1 MTAKMTPKTLG
12 YTLTASAA
20 ALALIAG
27 IALGKEPKP
36 AAAAPAAT
44 KVTAAEIIARD
55 ISLSDEFTGRLEAV
69 NTVQIR
75 PRVSGY
81 IQQVGFNEG
90 ELVKKGQLLFQIDPR
105 PFQGEVDRLK
115 ATYAQARAQAA
126 LARSNRDRAQ
136 RLLEQNAIANEEAER
151 LATASLSAEA
161 EVGAIAAQL
170 DMARLNLSYTQVTA
184 PIDGRASSQ
193 RITLGNLVTSADV
206 LTAVVSVDPVYANF
220 DVDEQTFLKYSQ
232 GAALAGKTSP
242 VRLGLANEEGFP
254 HEARLNFVDNQIST
268 TSGTI
273 RLRAVLDNKD
283 GRYTPGLFARLQL
296 SSATSQHATLVDDRS
311 VGTDLG
317 NKFVYVIGDGNK
329 IEYRR
334 VTVGPMVD
342 GLRMVD
348 AGLTPGDVVVVNGL
362 QRVHPGEVVEAEKV
376 AMDLRVDM
384 QRKLAE
390 AAERPAEVEATVE
403 KKIGDN
409 AVVASVAKQG

>member
-1 MTAKMTPKTLG
+1 MNKKNLT
-12 YTLTASAA
+12 YTLSATAAG
-20 ALALIAG
+20 LALITG
-27 IALGKEPKP
+27 IALGKEPKQD
-36 AAAAPAAT
+36 AAPASAT

-55 ISLSDEFTGRLEAV
+55 ITISDEFTGRLEAV

-75 PRVSGY
+75 ARVSGY
-81 IQQVGFNEG
+81 IQQVGFSEG

-105 PFQGEVDRLK
+105 PFQSEVDRLK
-115 ATYAQARAQAA
+115 ATYAQARAQAT
-126 LARSNRDRAQ
+126 LARSNSDRAQ

-151 LATASLSAEA
+151 LGTASLSAEA
-161 EVGAIAAQL
+161 ELGAIGAQL

-232 GAALAGKTSP
+232 DASLAGKTSP
-242 VRLGLANEEGFP
+242 VHLGLANEQGFP

-283 GRYTPGLFARLQL
+283 GRYTPGLFARLRL
-296 SSATSQHATLVDDRS
+296 SSATTQHATLVDDRS

-317 NKFVYVIGDGNK
+317 NKFVYVVGDGNK
-329 IEYRR
+329 VEYRR
-334 VTVGPMVD
+334 VSVGPLVD
-342 GLRMVD
+342 GLRVVD
-348 AGLTPGDVVVVNGL
+348 AGLKPGDVVVVNGL

-376 AMDLRVDM
+376 AMDQRVDG

-390 AAERPAEVEATVE
+390 SAGRGEPAKAAEKAE
-403 KKIGDN
+403 N
-409 AVVASVAKQG
+409 AVVAAAATQG

>member
-1 MTAKMTPKTLG
+1 MTTKKLT
-12 YTLTASAA
+12 YSLTAAA
-20 ALALIAG
+20 ASLALIAG
-27 IALGKEPKP
+27 IAIGKEPKP
-36 AAAAPAAT
+36 DAAAPAAT

-55 ISLSDEFTGRLEAV
+55 ITVSDEFTGRLEAV

-105 PFQGEVDRLK
+105 PFQSEVDRLK

-126 LARSNRDRAQ
+126 LARSNSERAQ
-136 RLLEQNAIANEEAER
+136 RLLEQNAIANEEADR

-161 EVGAIAAQL
+161 ELGAIAAQL

-206 LTAVVSVDPVYANF
+206 LTAVVSVNPVYANF

-232 GAALAGKTSP
+232 GASLAGKTSP

-254 HEARLNFVDNQIST
+254 HEARLNFVDNQVST

-273 RLRAVLDNKD
+273 RLRAVLDNAD

-296 SSATSQHATLVDDRS
+296 SSATTQHATLVDDRS

-329 IEYRR
+329 VEYRR
-334 VTVGPMVD
+334 ITVGPMVD
-342 GLRMVD
+342 GLRVVN

-376 AMDLRVDM
+376 AMDQRVDT

-390 AAERPAEVEATVE
+390 AAGRPADTEANVGKTLGE
-403 KKIGDN
+403 N
-409 AVVASVAKQG
+409 AVVATVAKQG

>member
-1 MTAKMTPKTLG
+1 M
-12 YTLTASAA
+12 
-20 ALALIAG
+20 
-27 IALGKEPKP
+27 
-36 AAAAPAAT
+36 
-44 KVTAAEIIARD
+44 
-55 ISLSDEFTGRLEAV
+55 
-69 NTVQIR
+69 
-75 PRVSGY
+75 
-81 IQQVGFNEG
+81 
-90 ELVKKGQLLFQIDPR
+90 KKGQLLFQIDPR
-105 PFQGEVDRLK
+105 PFQSEVDRLK
-115 ATYAQARAQAA
+115 ATYAQARAQAT
-126 LARSNRDRAQ
+126 LARSNSDRAQ
-136 RLLEQNAIANEEAER
+136 RLLEQNAIANEEADR

-161 EVGAIAAQL
+161 ELGAIAAQL

-184 PIDGRASSQ
+184 PIDGRASNQ

-206 LTAVVSVDPVYANF
+206 LTAVVSVNPVYANF

-232 GAALAGKTSP
+232 GALLAGKTSP

-254 HEARLNFVDNQIST
+254 HEARLNFVDNQVST

-273 RLRAVLDNKD
+273 RLRAVLDNAD

-296 SSATSQHATLVDDRS
+296 SSATTQHATLVDDRS

-329 IEYRR
+329 VEYRR

-342 GLRMVD
+342 GLRVVN

-376 AMDLRVDM
+376 AMDLRVDT

-390 AAERPAEVEATVE
+390 AAARPAETDANVDQKVGE
-403 KKIGDN
+403 N
-409 AVVASVAKQG
+409 AVVATVAKQG